1 VRGVIEG
8 PLVVVIGFGVTGLG
22 VPMHDG
28 RAFAMAQVNMLW
40 R

>member
-8 PLVVVIGFGVTGLG
+8 PLVVVIGFGVIGIG
-22 VPMHDG
+22 VPMHDA
-28 RAFAMAQVNMLW
+28 RVSAMAQVNMLW